1 MDRRDFMKTI
11 FSSSF
16 VTPLLAAESPS
27 APNLTCYLIGDH
39 PDRYLPSIIEE
50 IAGGSSARSGRF
62 SFVNSHPFANEIERA
77 LSRDGWIHSSQG
89 VPSSLLL
96 TFEPMRR
103 SAAPSFT
110 LVRGTR
116 IQDIRGRGLYR
127 HWQEMNAS
135 GPVSACL
142 TIASLRPIQPAVAPG
157 RSVAVYADGRR
168 KERLALCIDQ
178 QKRYLTA
185 AGEIVIGIEGG
196 TARVLAA
203 ACRHKICQAAL
214 PASRAGER
222 IICAPGRF
230 LLEIEGPRFVDT
242 VTG

>member
-1 MDRRDFMKTI
+1 MDRRDFLKAI
-11 FSSSF
+11 FSSSLM
-16 VTPLLAAESPS
+16 TPLLAAESPS

-50 IAGGSSARSGRF
+50 IAGGSSARSRQF
-62 SFVNSHPFANEIERA
+62 SFVNSHPFASEIGLA
-77 LSRDGWIHSSQG
+77 LTRNGWIHSSQG
-89 VPSSLLL
+89 SPSSLRLS
-96 TFEPMRR
+96 FEPLRR

-110 LVRGTR
+110 LVRGSSV
-116 IQDIRGRGLYR
+116 QDIRGRRLYR
-127 HWQEMNAS
+127 LWQEMNAS
-135 GPVSACL
+135 GTISACL
-142 TIASLRPIQPAVAPG
+142 TIASLRPTQPAAAPG
-157 RSVAVYADGRR
+157 RTVAVYADGHRR
-168 KERLALCIDQ
+168 ERLALSRDQ
-178 QKRYLTA
+178 RKRYTTA
-185 AGEIVIGIEGG
+185 AGDIVIGIEGG

-203 ACRHKICQAAL
+203 ACRHRICQAAL